1 MRYTI
6 SWSMLSTVYW
16 SRDEGGIGWSKF
28 LLEPALECSFVYYVA
43 PLLRGRL
50 YVIKDTA
57 TEKEFDVAIKCHW
70 STLVQRSKKI
80 EMDEKS
86 NF

>member
-16 SRDEGGIGWSKF
+16 SRDEGGNGWSKF
-28 LLEPALECSFVYYVA
+28 LLEPALECSYVYYVA
-43 PLLRGRL
+43 NLLRGRL

-57 TEKEFDVAIKCHW
+57 TEKELQYKCHW
-70 STLVQRSKKI
+70 STLVQDPRK
-80 EMDEKS
+80 
-86 NF
+86 